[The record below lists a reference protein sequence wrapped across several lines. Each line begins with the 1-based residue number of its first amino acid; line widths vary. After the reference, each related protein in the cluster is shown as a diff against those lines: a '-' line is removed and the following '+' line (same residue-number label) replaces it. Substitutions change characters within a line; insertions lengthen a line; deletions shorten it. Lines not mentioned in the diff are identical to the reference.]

1 MTSQCIL
8 HKVFMCT
15 HYQSLGKMESVKLVI
30 LPPHRHFLPKSEFS
44 PCLCILNNSNIHNL
58 RRRCKQSRCRHFKL
72 REIQWENKW
81 EPFKNFRNTIEK
93 QLRTML
99 THISGMWDIKG
110 RNFGNLESVHEQL
123 ITKGLDSEY

>member
-1 MTSQCIL
+1 
-8 HKVFMCT
+8 
-15 HYQSLGKMESVKLVI
+15 ME
-30 LPPHRHFLPKSEFS
+30 
-44 PCLCILNNSNIHNL
+44 
-58 RRRCKQSRCRHFKL
+58 
-72 REIQWENKW
+72 
-81 EPFKNFRNTIEK
+81 EPFKNFRNTVEK